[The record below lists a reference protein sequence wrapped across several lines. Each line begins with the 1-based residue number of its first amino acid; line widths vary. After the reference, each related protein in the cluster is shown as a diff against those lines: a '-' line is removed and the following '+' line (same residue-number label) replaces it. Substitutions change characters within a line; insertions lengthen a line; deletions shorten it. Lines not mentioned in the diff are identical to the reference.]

1 MYFQDSQKTPDT
13 FDCSDFTAGFYF
25 VVVRA
30 CGVNNE
36 QIIKTKPKTLYQASF
51 CAKTSLSLRHRLQPQ
66 FKDETDRNSCI
77 SCQKTQH
84 WLYLS
89 HLLCK
94 RCFKGKLLSSHST
107 VLIFQ
112 RWNIWSNSHRSLF
125 KSAHWNDKYL
135 SRLLRW
141 HE

>member
-1 MYFQDSQKTPDT
+1 MVLTMNKLLKQKDVLRNVCILFVSQVYMLLFFSFSVFK
-13 FDCSDFTAGFYF
+13 
-25 VVVRA
+25 R
-30 CGVNNE
+30 
-36 QIIKTKPKTLYQASF
+36 KPKTLYQASF